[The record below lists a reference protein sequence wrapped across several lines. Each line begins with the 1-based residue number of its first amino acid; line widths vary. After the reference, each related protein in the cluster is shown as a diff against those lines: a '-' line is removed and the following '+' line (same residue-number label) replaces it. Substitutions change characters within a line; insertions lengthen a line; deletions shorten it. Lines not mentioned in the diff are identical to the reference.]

1 MIGEGKGAYGLE
13 PRIKAENFMR
23 GAFFITAGGLISR
36 MLGVLFRP
44 VGQAFLGDQGLGLVN
59 APNYAYQIML
69 AIAATGLN
77 VAISRL
83 VSERLAVEDYL
94 GARHVF
100 RVATKTL
107 LISGAVF
114 SLLFGLSA
122 HWLAASQKVPEAW
135 IGFVVLSPAI
145 FLVTLECAF
154 RGLYQG
160 MQQMMPSAV
169 SQVVEQ
175 VGRVGVGLVLVA
187 VFSRVAL
194 NYGAAG
200 LNGGNTAGVLL
211 GAFYGGWIYF
221 RDRPTVGWTTTAP
234 GVESLENASTWSL
247 LTRIFSIAM
256 PLSLVGAVMPVM
268 GFIDSSIVTD
278 KLEALG
284 LTHAMALEA
293 QSYLANA
300 GQLRDLPPILTTA
313 LYVSLVPAVTEALA
327 RGRTDQ
333 ARYRA
338 AIAFRLTFLIG
349 IPATVGLLV
358 GAKDA
363 YEVMYKGTGYTVMAA
378 LAWSTLSLMVQQTS
392 SGVLQG
398 MGLIWI
404 SVRNILLGVLVKTVL
419 TFWWAG
425 LPGVEAR
432 GAAYATVVGFGLTA
446 LLNLWSLHRTLG
458 LGIQLKQDIGLPTL
472 ASLAMGLGIWLV
484 SPVSHHFIHWDR
496 LAGLTTILT
505 GALIYLV
512 VIFVV
517 GGVREADL
525 HLIPGVTMGMIAGL
539 RRRRLLRD

>member
-1 MIGEGKGAYGLE
+1 LE
-13 PRIKAENFMR
+13 PRGKAENFMR
-23 GAFFITAGGLISR
+23 GAFFITAGGLLSR
-36 MLGVLFRP
+36 LLGVLFRP
-44 VGQAFLGDQGLGLVN
+44 VGQAFLGDEGLGLVN

-83 VSERLAVEDYL
+83 VSERLAVEDYR

-114 SLLFGLSA
+114 SLVFGLSA
-122 HWLAASQKVPEAW
+122 HWLAASQRVPEAW
-135 IGFVVLSPAI
+135 VGFVVLSPAI

-160 MQQMMPSAV
+160 MQQMLPSAV

-175 VGRVGVGLVLVA
+175 IGRVGIGLVLVA

-200 LNGGNTAGVLL
+200 LNAGNTVGVLL
-211 GAFYGGWIYF
+211 GALYGGWIYF

-234 GVESLENASTWSL
+234 GVDSLENASTWSL
-247 LTRIFSIAM
+247 LSRIFSIAI

-278 KLEALG
+278 KLQGLG
-284 LTHAMALEA
+284 LSHAMALEA

-327 RGRTDQ
+327 TGRTEQ

-338 AIAFRLTFLIG
+338 AIAFRLTFLVG
-349 IPATVGLLV
+349 IPATIGLLV

-363 YEVMYKGTGYTVMAA
+363 YEVMYKGAGFTVMAA
-378 LAWSTLSLMVQQTS
+378 LAWSTLFLMVQQTS

-398 MGLIWI
+398 MGLIWV
-404 SVRNILLGVLVKTVL
+404 SVRNILLGVALKTVL
-419 TFWWAG
+419 TFWWSGLAG
-425 LPGVEAR
+425 LQAR
-432 GAAYATVVGFGLTA
+432 GAAYATVLGFGVTA
-446 LLNLWSLHRTLG
+446 LLNLWSIHRTLG
-458 LGIQLKQDIGLPTL
+458 LGIQLKQDVGLPAL
-472 ASLAMGLGIWLV
+472 ASLLMGLGIWLI
-484 SPVSHHFIHWDR
+484 SPLSHRFIHWDR
-496 LAGLTTILT
+496 LAGLTTVLV
-505 GALIYLV
+505 GAFIYLV
-512 VIFVV
+512 AIFVI
-517 GGVREADL
+517 GGIKEADL
-525 HLIPGVTMGMIAGL
+525 HLIPGVTPRMIQAL
-539 RRRRLLRD
+539 QRYRLLRG